1 MKRLTSDLPETYPLL
16 TLSWTIRGLPEW
28 IRPHG
33 VWQNSDQNK
42 PILWMSNSKR
52 VKVEG
57 GWLGPTCSV
66 PSEVN
71 QISCFLPFPTCG
83 EEWAEPW
90 IKYKARYMISCWKDP
105 PPSDQ
110 QSVSQQCGD
119 PQAGVMMLSLKRAS
133 PAQSERWPREDPPHL
148 AWAAAAVKK
157 QKKMRFSCCEP
168 GWYCSQCYQRQKG
181 THTHTEKELPGRCL
195 ASLGSVPRFPSKC
208 QRSHSLDQVKQWPW
222 SEGQVCPH
230 PRPLS
235 EVLKAK
241 RE

>member
-16 TLSWTIRGLPEW
+16 TPSWTIRGLPEW

-71 QISCFLPFPTCG
+71 QISFFLPFPTCG

-90 IKYKARYMISCWKDP
+90 VKYKARYMISSWKDP

-110 QSVSQQCGD
+110 QSVSQQCGE
-119 PQAGVMMLSLKRAS
+119 PQAGSWCLAPKGPAQLRVTADQERALHTWPELPQPSENKKNEVFMLWTSLIPFTVPSETERHTYTHRERAS
-133 PAQSERWPREDPPHL
+133 
-148 AWAAAAVKK
+148 
-157 QKKMRFSCCEP
+157 
-168 GWYCSQCYQRQKG
+168 
-181 THTHTEKELPGRCL
+181 
-195 ASLGSVPRFPSKC
+195 
-208 QRSHSLDQVKQWPW
+208 
-222 SEGQVCPH
+222 
-230 PRPLS
+230 RPLS
-235 EVLKAK
+235 SQLGKHPQIPK
-241 RE
+241 

>member
-1 MKRLTSDLPETYPLL
+1 
-16 TLSWTIRGLPEW
+16 
-28 IRPHG
+28 
-33 VWQNSDQNK
+33 
-42 PILWMSNSKR
+42 MSNSKR

-157 QKKMRFSCCEP
+157 QKKKWGFHVVNQADTVHSAIRDRKAHIHT
-168 GWYCSQCYQRQKG
+168 QRKSFQA
-181 THTHTEKELPGRCL
+181 P
-195 ASLGSVPRFPSKC
+195 V
-208 QRSHSLDQVKQWPW
+208 
-222 SEGQVCPH
+222 
-230 PRPLS
+230 
-235 EVLKAK
+235 
-241 RE
+241 

>member
-1 MKRLTSDLPETYPLL
+1 MKRLTSDLSETYPLL

-42 PILWMSNSKR
+42 PILWMSNSER

-110 QSVSQQCGD
+110 QSVSQQCGE

-157 QKKMRFSCCEP
+157 QKKNEVFMLWTRLILFTVLSETERHT
-168 GWYCSQCYQRQKG
+168 Y
-181 THTHTEKELPGRCL
+181 THRER
-195 ASLGSVPRFPSKC
+195 AS
-208 QRSHSLDQVKQWPW
+208 
-222 SEGQVCPH
+222 
-230 PRPLS
+230 RPLS
-235 EVLKAK
+235 SQLGK
-241 RE
+241 RPQIPK